1 MSDPQQGSNGKRR
14 GVPRSRGVFGPR
26 RKGGPRGRNGPK
38 PHSSH
43 RTPATRKINVQDS
56 PHRPPPPQKCYDS
69 LASWKECIENQQIP
83 EGTKFNTHHTRLNA
97 ERQVAEK
104 GSDYQIDPTR
114 APRRHNVG
122 RDPSH
127 SQTKS
132 LYISRLVK
140 YR

>member
-26 RKGGPRGRNGPK
+26 GKGGPRGSAK

-43 RTPATRKINVQDS
+43 RTTPTRKIKVQDS
-56 PHRPPPPQKCYDS
+56 PHRPPPPQKCYES
-69 LASWKECIENQQIP
+69 RASWQECIDNEQIP
-83 EGTKFNTHHTRLNA
+83 EGTKFQTHHSRL
-97 ERQVAEK
+97 
-104 GSDYQIDPTR
+104 SDSQIDRPTR